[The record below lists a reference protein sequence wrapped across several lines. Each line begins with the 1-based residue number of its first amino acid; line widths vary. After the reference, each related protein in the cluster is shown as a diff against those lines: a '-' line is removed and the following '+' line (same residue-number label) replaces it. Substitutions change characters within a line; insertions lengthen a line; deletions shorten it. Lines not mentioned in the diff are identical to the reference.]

1 MIKNNMQK
9 KKKNVIKSV
18 RIMTSSVSII
28 ADDPAEGL
36 NLNHGLQVLSWICKY
51 QR

>member
-1 MIKNNMQK
+1 MQK

-36 NLNHGLQVLSWICKY
+36 HNGKPWIASLILNM
-51 QR
+51 

>member
-18 RIMTSSVSII
+18 RIMTSSVSTI

-36 NLNHGLQVLSWICKY
+36 HSGKSWIASLILNM
-51 QR
+51 